1 MPLAVKWENHVSRL
15 LDRSNF
21 FLPAGHSHLYI
32 HPPTH
37 LSIHTSIHPCFQ
49 LLIHPPTSPPVHPS
63 IYHLPINHHIAL
75 SISRPLTRHPPSIH
89 CSSHYLS
96 IHPSMLLSNYPPVYP
111 TICPSIHPPIRPFIY
126 HLPINQPIYPS
137 ILSPTTHHQSI
148 GHHITYPCMHPS
160 IHIYIQSFIHAVTK
174 GILYVRPMLGAENQ
188 TVPALQVC
196 TVSQWIRH
204 SHK

>member
-1 MPLAVKWENHVSRL
+1 MLSTAHPSTYLTTCSSIH
-15 LDRSNF
+15 
-21 FLPAGHSHLYI
+21 LPSTHQPSHCFI
-32 HPPTH
+32 HQPSSHPP
-37 LSIHTSIHPCFQ
+37 
-49 LLIHPPTSPPVHPS
+49 PT
-63 IYHLPINHHIAL
+63 IN
-75 SISRPLTRHPPSIH
+75 PLFIP
-89 CSSHYLS
+89 YLS
-96 IHPSMLLSNYPPVYP
+96 IHPSMLLSTYPPVYP
-111 TICPSIHPPIRPFIY
+111 TICPSIHPLIRPFIY

-160 IHIYIQSFIHAVTK
+160 IHIYVQSFIHAVTK